1 MRSTITLTM
10 INKLKRMDIKLK
22 SNEFVEKIC
31 AVLSARKAQDIVSV
45 DVREKSS
52 VADYYV
58 IASGRSMAQTRA
70 LIEHV
75 EEEMDKIGVAPVR
88 REGVREG
95 RWAVLDYGD
104 VIVHIFND
112 ETRLFYHLESLW
124 GDESNV
130 KKYD

>member
-1 MRSTITLTM
+1 MESR
-10 INKLKRMDIKLK
+10 
-22 SNEFVEKIC
+22 EFTEKIC
-31 AVLSARKAQDIVSV
+31 QVLTDRKAQDVVAI
-45 DVREKSS
+45 DVKGKTA

-58 IASGRSMAQTRA
+58 VASGRSMAQTRA

-75 EEEMDKIGVAPVR
+75 EEEMDKLGVAPVR

-124 GDESNV
+124 GDEKNTV
-130 KKYD
+130 KF